1 MAQKSSESYTATD
14 GKAIEVSP
22 VSAIE
27 SCKMKLAKVEV
38 FCFKKLSDACV
49 I

>member
-27 SCKMKLAKVEV
+27 SCEMKLAKVEV